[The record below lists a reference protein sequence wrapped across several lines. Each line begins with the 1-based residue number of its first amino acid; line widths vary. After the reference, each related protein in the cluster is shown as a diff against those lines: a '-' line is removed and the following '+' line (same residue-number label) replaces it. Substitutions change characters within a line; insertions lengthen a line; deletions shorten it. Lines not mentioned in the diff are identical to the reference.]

1 MRPRADGQ
9 RQGQIKEPEA
19 TSAPLRMMNLEAL
32 AAQRS
37 VRVQGA
43 EGNGFG
49 KADALTTG
57 MRSGSV
63 LTRCRW
69 WRPRAG
75 ELGQIRRSLAWF
87 RTLQEG
93 YMEE

>member
-9 RQGQIKEPEA
+9 RQGQI
-19 TSAPLRMMNLEAL
+19 
-32 AAQRS
+32 
-37 VRVQGA
+37 QGTGGHIRA
-43 EGNGFG
+43 F
-49 KADALTTG
+49 ADDEL
-57 MRSGSV
+57 GSV
-63 LTRCRW
+63 GGPAIRKGSGRGRERVWQGRRIDDRDEIRFRPDQGGW